1 MKENQNNENINYI
14 IGQILVTINEVKKD
28 IKIINSFE
36 YGFEKNIEIV
46 VKSKLDSN
54 IKECEYNN
62 NKKNNFF

>member
-46 VKSKLDSN
+46 VKSKLDSI